1 MLQKQVSQND
11 QYQQP
16 DNKLP
21 RSSLFELQTLGQG
34 TENDL
39 NNLQLKQGSQS
50 KDSLSSQ
57 TVLEKQQQVEE
68 ITKQIEQTYDV
79 LPPVNNFLK
88 FCFMMFGI
96 LAFAGWNAVIT
107 AFDYFS
113 VRYPKEE
120 IPDVTF
126 YFPFGVMI
134 GDIISGVTFVAQ
146 AKYFSVKSRFMYT
159 VVIEVIVIISLCIV
173 AMYYNNMSGFWIS
186 MFLLF
191 IDGWADNVKTNTFVV
206 IAGSVHPQLN
216 NLFWTYTAF
225 SGLIMNALRFIV
237 LAIFGD
243 DLDSNA
249 NYGTLIYFCTC
260 AVIFIITIICFAI
273 FIKSNYYKISLKID
287 SLKQQKIKL
296 EEELYFI
303 KNQDQQRQNNVEL
316 QGFSK
321 IFWGAFNYLKE
332 FIFITKHTGF
342 LSFYLFLSFFETFL
356 LFPGVCVFRKPQ
368 FTFLE
373 FAWAAQVMMTAF
385 NLGDFIGKYIGYIK
399 CLHRLYWIYGLVILR
414 ISFIPVFILM
424 AKDEGSAVLQDDYF
438 IMCMIFLF
446 SITNGFITTSL
457 AHLSPRK
464 ITDPYIRDKVNF
476 FSNFTMTL
484 GIDLGIVLAIFLG
497 NALPTYG

>member
-1 MLQKQVSQND
+1 MIQQSVSLNMQSEYPNYSPPLSSAIDLKANEQDKIQNLNDITIKQDSQLNSFLSAQNAEETQKKIEDVQKQID
-11 QYQQP
+11 QMY
-16 DNKLP
+16 
-21 RSSLFELQTLGQG
+21 E
-34 TENDL
+34 
-39 NNLQLKQGSQS
+39 
-50 KDSLSSQ
+50 
-57 TVLEKQQQVEE
+57 
-68 ITKQIEQTYDV
+68 V
-79 LPPVNNFLK
+79 LPPVTNFFK

-107 AFDYFS
+107 AFDFFS
-113 VRYPKEE
+113 VRYPKES

-126 YFPFGVMI
+126 YFPFGVMV
-134 GDIISGVTFVAQ
+134 GDLLSGVTFVAQ

-159 VVIEVIVIISLCIV
+159 VTVEVIVIISLCIV
-173 AMYYNNMSGFWIS
+173 AMCYNNINGFWIS
-186 MFLLF
+186 MVLLF

-237 LAIFGD
+237 LGIFGD

-249 NYGTLIYFCTC
+249 NYGTLLYFIAC

-273 FIKSNYYKISLKID
+273 FIKSNYYKTSQQID
-287 SLKQQKIKL
+287 TLKQQKIQL
-296 EEELYFI
+296 EKDLYFI
-303 KNQDQQRQNNVEL
+303 KNKADQVSNTVQHKRI
-316 QGFSK
+316 SK
-321 IFWGAFNYLKE
+321 MFWAAINYLKE
-332 FIFITKHTGF
+332 FISITKHTGF
-342 LSFYLFLSFFETFL
+342 LSLYLFISFFETFL
-356 LFPGVCVFRKPQ
+356 LFPGVCVFRKPE
-368 FTFLE
+368 FKFLE

-399 CLHRLYWIYGLVILR
+399 QLHRLYWIYGLVILR
-414 ISFIPVFILM
+414 ISFVPIFILM
-424 AKDEGSAVLQDDYF
+424 ALNEGSSALQNDYF

-457 AHLSPRK
+457 THLSPRK

-484 GIDLGIVLAIFLG
+484 GIDLGIVLAIFLS
-497 NALPTYG
+497 NALPNYG